1 MLASILSRQYG
12 LDTAGMP
19 VTVEEDIR
27 IPVAMGV
34 TLATDHYQ
42 PEAPGDYPT
51 ILIRTPYGMRS
62 DLPVGIINNA
72 TARIIAS
79 HGYHVILQSV
89 RGRFGSDGEFIPY
102 QYESRDGAATVSWIH
117 GQDWFNGKLGLYGIS
132 YPGYCQWAV
141 VTKMPDRVHAMVP
154 SFTASTFRP
163 SRRPSGDAFALA
175 GATSWLLT
183 VDGLDGPTKRGFVNR
198 IRRAIPHLQKSFLAK
213 AVKSLPLE
221 GVDEQAVGYT
231 VPWFRDWMRH
241 DDPARDPVWG
251 PSDHSDRVREV
262 TAPAHFIG
270 GWYDT
275 FLNQQVRDFTIL
287 QAEGRNP
294 YLTIGPWTHLT
305 ADGGLE
311 MREALVWFDHH
322 LKGYLPPRR
331 DPVRLYVMG
340 LERWETFTEWPP
352 VGHNQ
357 RYYLQAGGVLTH
369 VQPAAGALPVTY
381 TFDPADPTPS
391 LGGAYLSPGAGR
403 VDNRSLEAR
412 ADVLTFTTPPLE
424 KPLTVIG
431 VPVAEL
437 TVSSSRPF
445 TDFFVRMCDV
455 APDGT
460 STNLADGMFRVS
472 PAKVTPSVE
481 GLLRLEFELWPTAIT
496 FKPGHSI
503 RVQVCSGAYP
513 RVSINPGTGEP
524 LLTAVEMQ
532 PAVQTI
538 YLDAERP
545 SAIRLP
551 VVEMLL

>member
-1 MLASILSRQYG
+1 MLASIFSRQYG
-12 LDTAGMP
+12 LKSSRVP
-19 VTVEEDIR
+19 VTVEEGIR
-27 IPVAMGV
+27 IPVSMGV
-34 TLATDHYQ
+34 TLTTAHYQ
-42 PEAPGDYPT
+42 PEAPGDYPA

-62 DLPVGIINNA
+62 DLPVGPITST
-72 TARIIAS
+72 TARLIAGQ
-79 HGYHVILQSV
+79 GYHVILQSV
-89 RGRFGSDGEFIPY
+89 RGRFGSDGEFVPY
-102 QYESRDGAATVSWIH
+102 INEARDGSAVVSWIH
-117 GQDWFNGKLGLYGIS
+117 GQAWFNGKLGLYGSS
-132 YPGYCQWAV
+132 YPGYCQWAI
-141 VTKMPDRVHAMVP
+141 VTSMRGRVHAMVP

-163 SRRPSGDAFALA
+163 SRRPSGGAFALA
-175 GATSWLLT
+175 GATSWLIT
-183 VDGLDGPTKRGFVNR
+183 VDGLDGPTPRGFINR
-198 IRRAIPHLQKSFLAK
+198 LRRAIPHLQKPFLNK
-213 AVKSLPLE
+213 AVRHLPLE
-221 GVDEQAVGYT
+221 KVDEQAVGCK

-251 PSDHSDRVREV
+251 PSDHSNRVRDV
-262 TAPAHFIG
+262 TTPAHFIG

-275 FLNQQVRDFTIL
+275 FLDQQVREFTML

-294 YLTIGPWTHLT
+294 HLTIGPWTHLNT
-305 ADGGLE
+305 DGGREL
-311 MREALVWFDHH
+311 REALAWFDHH
-322 LKGYLPPRR
+322 LKGGPPPREK
-331 DPVRLYVMG
+331 PVHIYVMG
-340 LERWETFTEWPP
+340 IERWESCTEWPP

-381 TFDPADPTPS
+381 IYDPADPTPS
-391 LGGAYLSPGAGR
+391 LGGAYLSPHAGR
-403 VDNRSLEAR
+403 VDNRPLEAR
-412 ADVLTFTTPPLE
+412 DDVLTFTTPPLE

-437 TVSSSRPF
+437 AVSSSLPF

-460 STNLADGMFRVS
+460 STNLADGLFRVS
-472 PAKVTPSVE
+472 PARVTPSIE
-481 GLLRLEFELWPTAIT
+481 GLLRLEFDLWPTAVT

-538 YLDAERP
+538 YLDAEHP

-551 VVEMLL
+551 VVETLL